1 MQKRNTF
8 LFLFLFLFILSLV
21 IIFLFSRNVDA
32 FGIGSVNKAFSPIRS
47 SIVGLVRGGSSE
59 SAIESEIAALRK
71 QLRDRKKQDAELQ
84 ALRDQFDTQA
94 IPSQSIIPA
103 SIIGMSGYVPGISL
117 PDGLIIDKGSAEGMK
132 KGQVVVYK
140 DNVIGRVEK
149 ITEHAAKVILIYDE
163 QSTVNAK
170 TVKTNALGLVE
181 GQGQGVMQLS
191 GVVLS
196 EKLEKGDQVV
206 TKGEME
212 TDSTGYPPDLVI
224 GKIVSIDK
232 KSSSLFQSAQVESL
246 IPIQKLMMVFVMTG
260 K

>member
-8 LFLFLFLFILSLV
+8 IFLFILLLFLSIFMIFIFSRYTDTLV
-21 IIFLFSRNVDA
+21 VGNITRGFSPVRSTLFSFFQGSGAQKDEASELA
-32 FGIGSVNKAFSPIRS
+32 F
-47 SIVGLVRGGSSE
+47 
-59 SAIESEIAALRK
+59 LRK
-71 QLRDRKKQDAELQ
+71 ELRDRKKQDAELR

-94 IPSQSIIPA
+94 VPSHSLTPA
-103 SIIGMSGYVPGISL
+103 AIIGMSGYVPGVSL
-117 PDGLIIDKGSAEGMK
+117 PDGIIIDKGSAEGMK
-132 KGQVVVYK
+132 KGQVVIYK

-149 ITEHAAKVILIYDE
+149 ITPHAAKVMLIYDE

-212 TDSTGYPPDLVI
+212 TGSTGYPPDLVI

-232 KSSSLFQSAQVESL
+232 KASNLFQTAQVESL
-246 IPIQKLMMVFVMTG
+246 IPIQKLTMVFVMTRR
-260 K
+260 

>member
-8 LFLFLFLFILSLV
+8 IFLFLFLFILCAA
-21 IIFLFSRNVDA
+21 IIFISSRHPEASGVG
-32 FGIGSVNKAFSPIRS
+32 GINTVFSPIRG
-47 SIVGLVRGGSSE
+47 SIVGMFHGNTSE
-59 SAIESEIAALRK
+59 SELEKEVVSLRK
-71 QLRDRKKQDAELQ
+71 TLRDQKKQDAELR
-84 ALRDQFDTQA
+84 ALRDQFDTQT
-94 IPSQSIIPA
+94 IPSQSLMPA
-103 SIIGMSGYVPGISL
+103 SIIGMSGYIPGVSL
-117 PDGLIIDKGSAEGMK
+117 PDGIIIDKGSAEGVK
-132 KGQVVVYK
+132 KDQVVVYK
-140 DNVIGRVEK
+140 DNVIGKVKK
-149 ITEHAAKVILIYDE
+149 ITQHAAKVMLIYDE

-196 EKLEKGDQVV
+196 EKLERGDQVV

-232 KSSSLFQSAQVESL
+232 KASNLFQSAQVESL
-246 IPIQKLMMVFVMTG
+246 ISIQKLTMVFVMT